1 VYRKAKSADKN
12 YILANLID
20 VYYTHGCVQAT
31 FKRNIYPVSLDT
43 LAYDGETQPPQG
55 TIRSAGRPRTKRVR
69 RRNVYVASEDSPIA
83 QTVVKQDTIREL
95 VQQKRDNALH
105 TNIEEA
111 TIELL
116 RIQDKNEKP

>member
-1 VYRKAKSADKN
+1 
-12 YILANLID
+12 
-20 VYYTHGCVQAT
+20 
-31 FKRNIYPVSLDT
+31 
-43 LAYDGETQPPQG
+43 
-55 TIRSAGRPRTKRVR
+55 
-69 RRNVYVASEDSPIA
+69 VASEDSPIA